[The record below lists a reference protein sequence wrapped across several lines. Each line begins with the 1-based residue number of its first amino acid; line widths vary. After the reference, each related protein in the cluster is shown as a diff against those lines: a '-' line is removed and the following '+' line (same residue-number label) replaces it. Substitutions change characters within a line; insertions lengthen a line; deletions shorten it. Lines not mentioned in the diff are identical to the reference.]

1 VHLAARGRTVALV
14 LITVIPA
21 ACSSNSPNDSK
32 ARAEGVY
39 ESVVRWFA
47 QRSSTDPDPLPVFIE
62 PRGEGTS
69 INLDVQAQ
77 VVQATHDVATVRFI
91 DSRDEALVTKDDGTV
106 VVANDGV
113 LLRLDPVADK
123 GNPIRLD
130 VDVHDQDD
138 TFTTMEFDLQKSHD
152 VWSITKQPT
161 EVPGG

>member
-1 VHLAARGRTVALV
+1 
-14 LITVIPA
+14 
-21 ACSSNSPNDSK
+21 
-32 ARAEGVY
+32 
-39 ESVVRWFA
+39 
-47 QRSSTDPDPLPVFIE
+47 
-62 PRGEGTS
+62 
-69 INLDVQAQ
+69 
-77 VVQATHDVATVRFI
+77 VRFI